1 MVIEIPY
8 LLICGT
14 NSVAMLNVDDPK
26 VFENSVF
33 DFYGDFHEFNLI
45 YFNRFVF
52 GSVLVLDVLI
62 Y

>member
-1 MVIEIPY
+1 
-8 LLICGT
+8 
-14 NSVAMLNVDDPK
+14 MLNVDDTK